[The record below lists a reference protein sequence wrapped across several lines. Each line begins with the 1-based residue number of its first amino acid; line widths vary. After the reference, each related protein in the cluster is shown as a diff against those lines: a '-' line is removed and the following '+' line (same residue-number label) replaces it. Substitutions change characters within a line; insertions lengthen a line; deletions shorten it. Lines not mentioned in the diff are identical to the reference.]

1 MKVIIEDDVFDILK
15 RVREIDEGYFILF
28 DTSNCK
34 YELHNI
40 NQPTTYCLTIPFDN
54 IDSRLIDLV
63 LYTNISNIDNIIND
77 IDTNNNKIEFDNKN
91 NLKNQTDYMVREI
104 YNFCNNSSKE
114 LTDNSF
120 NILWR

>member
-63 LYTNISNIDNIIND
+63 LYLCGI
-77 IDTNNNKIEFDNKN
+77 
-91 NLKNQTDYMVREI
+91 
-104 YNFCNNSSKE
+104 
-114 LTDNSF
+114 
-120 NILWR
+120 